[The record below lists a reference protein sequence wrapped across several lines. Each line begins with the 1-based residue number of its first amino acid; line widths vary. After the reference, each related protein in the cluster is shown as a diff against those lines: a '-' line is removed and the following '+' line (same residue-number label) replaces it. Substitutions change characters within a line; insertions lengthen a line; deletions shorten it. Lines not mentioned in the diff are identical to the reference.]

1 MVHPVAMA
9 GAVEPFMQRKA
20 NDGRWMDGWMG
31 GMEMADDSM
40 QWEREGREE
49 HTSHSVWNQ
58 VEHFDTISGFKGTFR
73 SSFHFFTL

>member
-40 QWEREGREE
+40 QWEKGERNT
-49 HTSHSVWNQ
+49 HLLQ
-58 VEHFDTISGFKGTFR
+58 SGTK
-73 SSFHFFTL
+73 

>member
-31 GMEMADDSM
+31 GMEMADDSTGRREK
-40 QWEREGREE
+40 EREAAY
-49 HTSHSVWNQ
+49 
-58 VEHFDTISGFKGTFR
+58 F
-73 SSFHFFTL
+73 SFSL